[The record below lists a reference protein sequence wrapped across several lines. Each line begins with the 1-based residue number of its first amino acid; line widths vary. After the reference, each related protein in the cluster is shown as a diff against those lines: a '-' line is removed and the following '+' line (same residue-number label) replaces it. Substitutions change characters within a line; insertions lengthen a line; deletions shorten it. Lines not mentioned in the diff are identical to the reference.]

1 MEANCTDLTE
11 RILRL
16 TLEIIYLLTGE
27 DNIVAKKT
35 LGDGPESTTVPLC
48 SLLSP
53 ERNNE
58 KKILEVTKK
67 ITDLLMGEVFHPS
80 HPTLE
85 GSNVNSIKVEYT
97 IEEEEEDVRGDWP
110 CNMEGIQLE
119 KETDGSGYGN
129 PRERCPRP
137 LHSWDSTQEDHSTP
151 HHDQIGSWT
160 NFNITIKKELKE
172 DGVMKEYLEGHKD
185 LYKDVMIKN
194 QPPLTSPDGSS
205 NGNPPERCPRP
216 LYSQDSTPEDHTIP
230 HHHQSR
236 SWSNFNIN
244 ITKEIKQ
251 EEESSVME
259 KYLEGHKDLYK
270 DVMMEN
276 QPPLTS
282 PDGSS
287 NGNPPERCP
296 RPLYSWDSTQ
306 EGHTIPH
313 HHQGV
318 EVIDMKIEV
327 KEEDEMY
334 NRGNQLSMKEA
345 EMMGTI
351 AREESS
357 RDISTG
363 GGDDWNISGRH
374 LSLSRDCN
382 ENNGIAPYSPG
393 VRLFT
398 QYIHHKF
405 DHLERSTDSFS
416 CEESKTFI
424 PNIPPSC
431 HSASGP
437 LDPSNPGESSSN
449 IVDTVT
455 KRNNE
460 MLLSKS
466 VHNRINYKVEILFPC
481 LECGKGFKTKRDLQI
496 HQLVH
501 AGKEIYSCP
510 DCKKKYMTHHGLMEH
525 KKLHA
530 GEKPYNCLKC
540 EASFGLRS
548 QLTAHQKVHYEQ
560 KPYSCSECR
569 KSFVTNQEL
578 ILHQRS
584 HTREKPFSCSEC
596 GKSFTDKSQLNRH
609 HRVHTGE
616 KPFVC
621 SECGKCFSDKGNCDR
636 HMRSHTSDRP
646 HSCSECGKC
655 FKLKGALTSH
665 QKSHHPNIRFW

>member
-185 LYKDVMIKN
+185 LYKDVMIK
-194 QPPLTSPDGSS
+194 
-205 NGNPPERCPRP
+205 
-216 LYSQDSTPEDHTIP
+216 
-230 HHHQSR
+230 
-236 SWSNFNIN
+236 
-244 ITKEIKQ
+244 
-251 EEESSVME
+251 
-259 KYLEGHKDLYK
+259 
-270 DVMMEN
+270 N